1 MAISITD
8 PIIKIQGLNKAYGRN
23 KIFQNL
29 DLIINYGEICAL
41 IGINGSGKTTLLK
54 ILSTLIKPD
63 SGSLSISGFTASKEG
78 EDIRKLIGLVTHN
91 HLLYNQLT
99 GYENL
104 KFVGKLYGLQHIDE
118 KIKELSSLLKLD
130 KVLDKRIGYLSHGL
144 QKRISI
150 ARALI
155 HNPSLLLLDEPES
168 NLDHLSKTVL
178 FEMIKTFKESGKT
191 ILIAT
196 HNIENIVNI
205 ADRILLVS
213 KNNISV
219 DQPINTPIDSQQTIT
234 IYKTLNNELS

>member
-1 MAISITD
+1 MNVSNTDAIINV
-8 PIIKIQGLNKAYGRN
+8 QGLNKAYGRN

-29 DLIINYGEICAL
+29 DLVINYGEVCAL

-54 ILSTLIKPD
+54 ILSTLTKPD
-63 SGSLSISGFTASKEG
+63 SGSLSISSLTSRKNG
-78 EDIRKLIGLVTHN
+78 EDIRKLVGLVTHN

-104 KFVGKLYGLQHIDE
+104 KFVGELYRVQNIDE

-130 KVLDKRIGYLSHGL
+130 KVLDKRIEYLSHGF
-144 QKRISI
+144 QKRVSI

-155 HNPSLLLLDEPES
+155 HNPLLLLLDEPES

-178 FEMIKTFKESGKT
+178 FEMIKRFKESGKT
-191 ILIAT
+191 ILVTT
-196 HNIENIVNI
+196 HNIETIVNI

-213 KNNISV
+213 KNKISLN
-219 DQPINTPIDSQQTIT
+219 QTINTPIDSQQIAT
-234 IYKTLNNELS
+234 IYKKLNNELS

>member
-1 MAISITD
+1 MNVSNTDAIINV
-8 PIIKIQGLNKAYGRN
+8 QGLNKAYGRN

-29 DLIINYGEICAL
+29 DLSINYGEVCAL

-54 ILSTLIKPD
+54 ILSTLTKPD
-63 SGSLSISGFTASKEG
+63 SGSLSISGLTSRKNG
-78 EDIRKLIGLVTHN
+78 EDIRKLVGLVTHN

-104 KFVGKLYGLQHIDE
+104 KFVGELYRVQNIDE

-130 KVLDKRIGYLSHGL
+130 KVLDKRIGYLSHGF
-144 QKRISI
+144 QKRVSI

-155 HNPSLLLLDEPES
+155 HNPLLLLLDEPES

-178 FEMIKTFKESGKT
+178 FEMIKRFKESGKT
-191 ILIAT
+191 ILVTT
-196 HNIENIVNI
+196 HNIEAIVNI

-213 KNNISV
+213 KNKISL
-219 DQPINTPIDSQQTIT
+219 DQTINTPIDSQQIAT
-234 IYKTLNNELS
+234 IYKKLNNELS

>member
-1 MAISITD
+1 MAISTTD

-104 KFVGKLYGLQHIDE
+104 KFVGKLYGVHYIDE

-168 NLDHLSKTVL
+168 NLD
-178 FEMIKTFKESGKT
+178 
-191 ILIAT
+191 
-196 HNIENIVNI
+196 
-205 ADRILLVS
+205 
-213 KNNISV
+213 
-219 DQPINTPIDSQQTIT
+219 
-234 IYKTLNNELS
+234 

>member
-1 MAISITD
+1 MAISTTN
-8 PIIKIQGLNKAYGRN
+8 PIIKIQGLSKAYGRN

-130 KVLDKRIGYLSHGL
+130 KVLDKRIEYLSHGF
-144 QKRISI
+144 QKRVSI

-155 HNPSLLLLDEPES
+155 HNPLLLLLDEPES

-178 FEMIKTFKESGKT
+178 FEMIKRFKESGKT
-191 ILIAT
+191 ILVTT
-196 HNIENIVNI
+196 HNIETIVNI

-213 KNNISV
+213 KNKISL
-219 DQPINTPIDSQQTIT
+219 DQTINTQIDSQQIAT
-234 IYKTLNNELS
+234 IYKKLNNELS

>member
-1 MAISITD
+1 MNVSNTDAIINV
-8 PIIKIQGLNKAYGRN
+8 QGLNKAYGRN

-29 DLIINYGEICAL
+29 DLVINYGEVCAL

-54 ILSTLIKPD
+54 ILSTLTKPD
-63 SGSLSISGFTASKEG
+63 SGSLSIAGLTSRKNG
-78 EDIRKLIGLVTHN
+78 EDIRKLVGLVTHN

-104 KFVGKLYGLQHIDE
+104 KFVGELYLVQNIDE

-130 KVLDKRIGYLSHGL
+130 KVLDKRIEYLSHGF
-144 QKRISI
+144 QKRVSI

-155 HNPSLLLLDEPES
+155 HNPLLLLLDEPES

-178 FEMIKTFKESGKT
+178 FEMIKRFKESGKT
-191 ILIAT
+191 ILVTT
-196 HNIENIVNI
+196 HNIETIVNI

-213 KNNISV
+213 KNKISLN
-219 DQPINTPIDSQQTIT
+219 QTINTPIDSQQIAT
-234 IYKTLNNELS
+234 IYKKLNNELS

>member
-1 MAISITD
+1 MNVSNTDAIINV
-8 PIIKIQGLNKAYGRN
+8 QGLNKAYGRN

-29 DLIINYGEICAL
+29 DLVINYGEVCAL

-54 ILSTLIKPD
+54 ILSTLTKPD
-63 SGSLSISGFTASKEG
+63 SGSLSISGLTSRKNG
-78 EDIRKLIGLVTHN
+78 EDIRKLVGLVTHN

-104 KFVGKLYGLQHIDE
+104 KFVGELYRVQNIDE

-130 KVLDKRIGYLSHGL
+130 KVLDKRIGYLSHGF
-144 QKRISI
+144 QKRVSI

-155 HNPSLLLLDEPES
+155 HNPLLLLLDEPES

-178 FEMIKTFKESGKT
+178 FEMIKRFKESGKT
-191 ILIAT
+191 ILVTT
-196 HNIENIVNI
+196 HNIETIVNI

-213 KNNISV
+213 KNKISL
-219 DQPINTPIDSQQTIT
+219 DQTINTPIDSQQIAT
-234 IYKTLNNELS
+234 IYKKLNNELS

>member
-1 MAISITD
+1 MNVSNTDAIINV
-8 PIIKIQGLNKAYGRN
+8 QGLNKAYGRN

-29 DLIINYGEICAL
+29 DLIINYGEVCAL

-54 ILSTLIKPD
+54 ILSTLTKPD
-63 SGSLSISGFTASKEG
+63 SGSLSISGLTSRKNG

-104 KFVGKLYGLQHIDE
+104 KFVGELYRVQNIDE

-130 KVLDKRIGYLSHGL
+130 KVLDKRIGYLSHGF
-144 QKRISI
+144 QKRVSI

-155 HNPSLLLLDEPES
+155 HNPLLLLLDEPES

-178 FEMIKTFKESGKT
+178 FEMIKRFKESGKT
-191 ILIAT
+191 ILVTT
-196 HNIENIVNI
+196 HNIETIVNI

-213 KNNISV
+213 KNKISL
-219 DQPINTPIDSQQTIT
+219 DQTINTQIDSQQIAT
-234 IYKTLNNELS
+234 IYKKLNNELS

>member
-104 KFVGKLYGLQHIDE
+104 KFVGKLYGVHYIDE

>member
-1 MAISITD
+1 MAISTTD

-213 KNNISV
+213 KNNISL

-234 IYKTLNNELS
+234 IYKMLNNELS

>member
-1 MAISITD
+1 MAISTTD

-104 KFVGKLYGLQHIDE
+104 KFVGKLYGVHYIDE

-213 KNNISV
+213 KNKISL
-219 DQPINTPIDSQQTIT
+219 DQTINTQIDSQQIAT
-234 IYKTLNNELS
+234 IYKKLNNELS

>member
-1 MAISITD
+1 MNVSNTDAIINV
-8 PIIKIQGLNKAYGRN
+8 QGLNKAYGRN

-29 DLIINYGEICAL
+29 DLVINYGEVCAL

-54 ILSTLIKPD
+54 ILSTLTKPD
-63 SGSLSISGFTASKEG
+63 SGSLSISGLTSRKNG
-78 EDIRKLIGLVTHN
+78 EDIRKLVGLVTHN

-104 KFVGKLYGLQHIDE
+104 KFVGELYRVQNIDE

-130 KVLDKRIGYLSHGL
+130 KVLDKRIEYLSHGF
-144 QKRISI
+144 QKRVSI

-155 HNPSLLLLDEPES
+155 HNPLLLLLDEPES

-178 FEMIKTFKESGKT
+178 FEMIKRFKESGKT
-191 ILIAT
+191 ILVTT
-196 HNIENIVNI
+196 HNIETIVNI

-213 KNNISV
+213 KNKISLN
-219 DQPINTPIDSQQTIT
+219 QTINTPIDSQQIAT
-234 IYKTLNNELS
+234 IYKKLNNELS

>member
-1 MAISITD
+1 MNVSTTGT
-8 PIIKIQGLNKAYGRN
+8 IINVQGLSKAYGRN

-29 DLIINYGEICAL
+29 DLVINYGEVCAL

-54 ILSTLIKPD
+54 ILSTLTKPD
-63 SGSLSISGFTASKEG
+63 SGALSISGLTSTKNG

-104 KFVGKLYGLQHIDE
+104 KFVGKLYRVQHIDK

-130 KVLDKRIGYLSHGL
+130 KVLDKRIGYLSHGF

-155 HNPSLLLLDEPES
+155 HDPLLLLLDEPES

-178 FEMIKTFKESGKT
+178 FEMIKKFKESGKT

-213 KNNISV
+213 KNKISLDQTINI
-219 DQPINTPIDSQQTIT
+219 PIDSQQITT
-234 IYKTLNNELS
+234 IYKKLNNELS

>member
-1 MAISITD
+1 MAISTTD

-104 KFVGKLYGLQHIDE
+104 KFVGKLYGVQHIDE

-213 KNNISV
+213 KNNISL

>member
-1 MAISITD
+1 MNVSNTDAIINV
-8 PIIKIQGLNKAYGRN
+8 QGLNKAYGRN

-29 DLIINYGEICAL
+29 DLVINYGEVCAL

-54 ILSTLIKPD
+54 ILSTLTKPD
-63 SGSLSISGFTASKEG
+63 SGSLSISGLTSSKNG
-78 EDIRKLIGLVTHN
+78 EDIRKLVGLVTHN

-104 KFVGKLYGLQHIDE
+104 KFVGELYRVQNIDE

-130 KVLDKRIGYLSHGL
+130 KVLDKRIEYLSHGF
-144 QKRISI
+144 QKRVSI

-155 HNPSLLLLDEPES
+155 HNPLLLLLDEPES

-178 FEMIKTFKESGKT
+178 FEMIKRFKESGKT
-191 ILIAT
+191 ILVTT
-196 HNIENIVNI
+196 HNIETIVNI

-213 KNNISV
+213 KNKISLN
-219 DQPINTPIDSQQTIT
+219 QTINTPIDSQQITT
-234 IYKTLNNELS
+234 IYKKLNNELS

>member
-1 MAISITD
+1 MNVSNTDAIINV
-8 PIIKIQGLNKAYGRN
+8 QGLNKAYGRN

-29 DLIINYGEICAL
+29 DLSINYGEVCAL

-54 ILSTLIKPD
+54 ILSTLTKPD
-63 SGSLSISGFTASKEG
+63 SGSLSISGLTSRKNG
-78 EDIRKLIGLVTHN
+78 EDIRKLVGLVTHN

-104 KFVGKLYGLQHIDE
+104 KFVGELYRVQNIDE

-130 KVLDKRIGYLSHGL
+130 KVLDKRIGYLSHGF
-144 QKRISI
+144 QKRVSI

-155 HNPSLLLLDEPES
+155 HNPLLLLLDEPES

-178 FEMIKTFKESGKT
+178 FEMIKRFKESGKT
-191 ILIAT
+191 ILVTT
-196 HNIENIVNI
+196 HNIETIVNI

-213 KNNISV
+213 KNKISL
-219 DQPINTPIDSQQTIT
+219 DQTINTQIDSQQIAT
-234 IYKTLNNELS
+234 IYKKLNNELS

>member
-104 KFVGKLYGLQHIDE
+104 KFVGKLYGVQHIDE

>member
-1 MAISITD
+1 MNVSNTDAIINV
-8 PIIKIQGLNKAYGRN
+8 QGLNKAYGRN

-29 DLIINYGEICAL
+29 DLSINYGEVCAL

-54 ILSTLIKPD
+54 ILSTLTKPD
-63 SGSLSISGFTASKEG
+63 SGSLSISGLTSRKNG
-78 EDIRKLIGLVTHN
+78 EDIRKLVGLVTHN

-104 KFVGKLYGLQHIDE
+104 KFVGKLYRVQNIDE

-130 KVLDKRIGYLSHGL
+130 KVLDKQIGYLSHGF
-144 QKRISI
+144 QKRVSI

-155 HNPSLLLLDEPES
+155 HNPLLLLLDEPES

-178 FEMIKTFKESGKT
+178 FEMIKRFKESGKT
-191 ILIAT
+191 ILVTT
-196 HNIENIVNI
+196 HNIEAIVNI

-213 KNNISV
+213 KNKISL
-219 DQPINTPIDSQQTIT
+219 DQTINTPIDSQQIAT
-234 IYKTLNNELS
+234 IYEKLNNELS

>member
-1 MAISITD
+1 MNISNTDAIINV
-8 PIIKIQGLNKAYGRN
+8 QGLNKAYGRN

-29 DLIINYGEICAL
+29 DLVINYGEVCAL

-54 ILSTLIKPD
+54 ILSTLTKPD
-63 SGSLSISGFTASKEG
+63 SGSLSISGLTSRKNG

-104 KFVGKLYGLQHIDE
+104 KFVGKLYRVQHIDK

-130 KVLDKRIGYLSHGL
+130 KVLDKRIGYLSHGF

-155 HNPSLLLLDEPES
+155 HDPLLLLLDEPES

-178 FEMIKTFKESGKT
+178 FEMIKKFKESGKT

-213 KNNISV
+213 KNKISLDQTINI
-219 DQPINTPIDSQQTIT
+219 PIDSQQITT
-234 IYKTLNNELS
+234 IYNKYYIML

>member
-1 MAISITD
+1 MAISTTD

-130 KVLDKRIGYLSHGL
+130 KVLDKRIGYLSNGL

-213 KNNISV
+213 KNNISL

-234 IYKTLNNELS
+234 IYKMLNNELS

>member
-1 MAISITD
+1 MNVSNTDAIINV
-8 PIIKIQGLNKAYGRN
+8 QGLNKAYGRN

-29 DLIINYGEICAL
+29 DLVINYGEVCAL

-54 ILSTLIKPD
+54 ILSTLTKPD
-63 SGSLSISGFTASKEG
+63 SGSLSISGLTSRKNG
-78 EDIRKLIGLVTHN
+78 EDIRKLVGLVTHN

-104 KFVGKLYGLQHIDE
+104 KFVGELYRVQNIDE

-130 KVLDKRIGYLSHGL
+130 KVLDKRTEYLSHGF
-144 QKRISI
+144 QKRVSI

-155 HNPSLLLLDEPES
+155 HNPLLLLLDDPES

-178 FEMIKTFKESGKT
+178 FEMIKRFKESGKT
-191 ILIAT
+191 ILVTT
-196 HNIENIVNI
+196 HNIETIVNI

-213 KNNISV
+213 KNKISL
-219 DQPINTPIDSQQTIT
+219 DQTINTQIDSQQIAT
-234 IYKTLNNELS
+234 IYKKLNNELS

>member
-1 MAISITD
+1 MNISNTDAIINV
-8 PIIKIQGLNKAYGRN
+8 QGLNKAYGRN

-29 DLIINYGEICAL
+29 DLVINYGEVCAL

-54 ILSTLIKPD
+54 ILSTLTKPD
-63 SGSLSISGFTASKEG
+63 SGSLSISGLTSSKNG
-78 EDIRKLIGLVTHN
+78 EDIRKLVGLVTHN

-104 KFVGKLYGLQHIDE
+104 KFVGELYRVQNIDE

-130 KVLDKRIGYLSHGL
+130 KVLDKRIEYLSHGF
-144 QKRISI
+144 QKRVSI

-155 HNPSLLLLDEPES
+155 HNPLLLLLDEPES

-178 FEMIKTFKESGKT
+178 FEMIKRFKESGKT
-191 ILIAT
+191 ILVTT
-196 HNIENIVNI
+196 HNIETIVNI

-213 KNNISV
+213 KNKISLN
-219 DQPINTPIDSQQTIT
+219 QTINTPIDSQQIAT
-234 IYKTLNNELS
+234 IYKKLNNELS

>member
-213 KNNISV
+213 KNNISL

>member
-1 MAISITD
+1 MAISTTD

-213 KNNISV
+213 KNNISL

>member
-1 MAISITD
+1 MNVSNTDAIINV
-8 PIIKIQGLNKAYGRN
+8 QGLNKAYGRN

-29 DLIINYGEICAL
+29 DLVINYGEVCAL

-54 ILSTLIKPD
+54 ILSTLTKPD
-63 SGSLSISGFTASKEG
+63 SGSLSIAGLTSRKNG
-78 EDIRKLIGLVTHN
+78 EDIRKLVGLVTHN

-104 KFVGKLYGLQHIDE
+104 KFVGELYRVQNIDE

-130 KVLDKRIGYLSHGL
+130 KVLDKRIEYLSHGF
-144 QKRISI
+144 QKRVSI

-155 HNPSLLLLDEPES
+155 HNPLLLLLDEPES

-178 FEMIKTFKESGKT
+178 FEMIKRFKESGKT
-191 ILIAT
+191 ILVTT
-196 HNIENIVNI
+196 HNIETIVNI

-213 KNNISV
+213 KNKISL
-219 DQPINTPIDSQQTIT
+219 DQTINTQIDSQQIAT
-234 IYKTLNNELS
+234 IYKKLNNELS